1 MIENGIERRLM
12 RKIVEEVVITV
23 KTINN
28 IIINRIFYL

>member
-28 IIINRIFYL
+28 IMF